1 MRVLLAFAVLLWA
14 QVVGAQVTTQP
25 GYIYSTNALT
35 DTTQN
40 CVASAAGATFVAV
53 GPAYTGQGQSVLRL
67 SAGGGVEAT
76 VVSGLNSVSDCVWD
90 AELDT
95 LYIAD
100 NGLEAAGAVTG
111 DTVFAVASASTAS
124 GLSAVGL
131 EVLPAGS
138 IPSAFGVALDA
149 AGSLYVTD
157 SAGAQSGS
165 VTKISAGVA
174 TSFIPSGFD
183 FTSGIAVD
191 ATGNVFV
198 AESLATFENQISR
211 YDAAGAFQDVESG
224 PTYAHGSY
232 DMAFRADGSL
242 LVTGVFAGDV
252 VSIEPSTGASTPF
265 VSGLTY
271 ASGITVND
279 FSGRVDILSSTFV
292 TPDPPDEDYSIHS
305 FTPID
310 RLVPGNGA
318 SSKNCVIEAYGIELV
333 APKAGKPAKKA
344 ICTDGAPC
352 DADGQENGQCVFPV
366 GFCLNVDDPALPDCS
381 SSGVASFELKR
392 SSPPS
397 SALETVAA
405 AIQAQLPLTEST
417 CFFSDGI
424 TVSVKNAGTPKEKA
438 GKGLVKT
445 KAASTDAKAL
455 KDSDTFKL
463 VCEPA
468 AP

>member
-1 MRVLLAFAVLLWA
+1 MRVLLAFAIVLWA
-14 QVVGAQVTTQP
+14 SAVGAQVTPQP
-25 GYIYSTNALT
+25 GYIYSTNVLT
-35 DTTQN
+35 DTTQS
-40 CVASAAGATFVAV
+40 CVASASGATFVAV

-67 SAGGGVEAT
+67 SAGGDVEAT
-76 VVSGLNSVSDCVWD
+76 VVSGLNSISDCVWD
-90 AELDT
+90 AALDT

-183 FTSGIAVD
+183 FTSGIAID
-191 ATGNVFV
+191 ATGDVFV
-198 AESLATFENQISR
+198 AESLPTFENQIRR

-242 LVTGVFAGDV
+242 LVTGVFGGDI
-252 VSIEPSTGASTPF
+252 VSLEPSTGASTPF
-265 VSGLTY
+265 ASGLTY
-271 ASGITVND
+271 ASGIAVREFT
-279 FSGRVDILSSTFV
+279 GRVDVLSSTFV
-292 TPDPPDEDYSIHS
+292 SPDPPDEDYSVHS
-305 FTPID
+305 FTPIG
-310 RLVPGNGA
+310 RLVAGNGA
-318 SSKNCVIEAYGIELV
+318 SSKNCVSQAYGIELV
-333 APKAGKPAKKA
+333 APAPGKPAKKA

-352 DADGQENGQCVFPV
+352 DADGQENGQCLFPV

-381 SSGVASFELKR
+381 SAGLASFELKR

-405 AIQAQLPLTEST
+405 AIQAQLPLSEST

-424 TVSVKNAGTPKEKA
+424 TVPVKNAGTPKEKA

-463 VCEPA
+463 VCEPG